1 MLFYRYLSRDGFVG
15 NVKKMDLTIVNILE
29 YIRMK
34 SNIATKIISSIL
46 HDKSKTFACDI
57 WFKIFARY
65 GTPYDKKLDE

>member
-1 MLFYRYLSRDGFVG
+1 MDLLETL
-15 NVKKMDLTIVNILE
+15 KKMESTIVNILE

-65 GTPYDKKLDE
+65 GTPYDKKLDEWRSIKLKSD